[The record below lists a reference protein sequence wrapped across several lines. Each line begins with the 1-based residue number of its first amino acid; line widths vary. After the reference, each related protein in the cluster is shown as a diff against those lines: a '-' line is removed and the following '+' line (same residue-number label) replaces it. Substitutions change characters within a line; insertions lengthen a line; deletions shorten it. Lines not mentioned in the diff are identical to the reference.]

1 MLFVIQWIERYHN
14 ILFFSAQI
22 TGKLVRAEDIS
33 TELND
38 IINETLFP
46 NNRFSNASKN
56 DDEEQSTDDQTTQPD
71 IIPQAKTRYIQM
83 AATSSQSESIS
94 SSTDSDMCFGG
105 GGGSC
110 NSVIFR
116 ETTV

>member
-1 MLFVIQWIERYHN
+1 M
-14 ILFFSAQI
+14 QI
-22 TGKLVRAEDIS
+22 TGKIVRSEDIS
-33 TELND
+33 TELSD

-46 NNRFSNASKN
+46 NNRFSNTSNN
-56 DDEEQSTDDQTTQPD
+56 DDDEPSGDDQTAQPGM
-71 IIPQAKTRYIQM
+71 IPQVKTRYIQM

-94 SSTDSDMCFGG
+94 SSTDSEMCFGG